1 MGDILAKLWGI
12 FVLSFIVE
20 RFLEVFSAIYE
31 WSKISPRVKRFF
43 GSI

>member
-1 MGDILAKLWGI
+1 MGDIIAKLLGI